1 MSVKK
6 KTYFLASL
14 GCAKNTVDSTSMATL
29 LDQQGM
35 RGIDDPQ
42 KAEYLIVN
50 TCGFIEQARQES
62 IEVLNELAAS
72 KTHDQKLIA
81 AGCMPQLF
89 TDMLLEKVQGIDG
102 ILGTR
107 RWMDIYNVIS
117 TIRDKPTQP
126 GPYIYLPSVPDVG
139 HDDRG
144 LHRIAPQGTS
154 AYLKIADGCRRSC
167 AFCSIPLIKGSL
179 VSRPMQSIL
188 EDVRYLEDHGMQEII
203 LIAQDTTD
211 YGFDLGLKDGLP
223 KLLEEILK
231 VSESI
236 PWIRILYTY
245 PGYISD
251 HLIDLMASQPRILP
265 YLDIPLQH
273 ADPAVLKKMKRPWDI
288 DWVHNILAKMRA
300 KIPHLA
306 LRSTFIVGYPGETDR
321 EFSTLLDFIKVINFD
336 HIGAFPFSFEHSTP
350 SEPLGDPVSS
360 QEKTARLETLMSLQ
374 ERISLKRNKS
384 FIGKRMDVLI
394 EGENDGFS
402 VGRSYRD
409 APEID
414 GLVIVEGTLPVGKI
428 SQVDIT
434 GAMIH
439 DLSGV
444 PARE

>member
-1 MSVKK
+1 MSIKK

-29 LDQQGM
+29 LDQEGM
-35 RGIDDPQ
+35 SGVDDPQ

-72 KTHDQKLIA
+72 KSHGQKLIA
-81 AGCMPQLF
+81 AGCMPQMF
-89 TDMLLEKVQGIDG
+89 NDMLLEKVQGIDG

-107 RWMDIYNVIS
+107 RWMDIYDVIS
-117 TIRDKPTQP
+117 TIRDKPSEP

-139 HDDRG
+139 HDDHG

-211 YGFDLGLKDGLP
+211 YGFDLGVKDGLP

-231 VSESI
+231 VSQSV

-321 EFSTLLDFIKVINFD
+321 EFSTLLDFIKQINFD

-374 ERISLKRNKS
+374 ERISLKRNQA
-384 FIGKRMDVLI
+384 FVGKRMDVLI
-394 EGENDGFS
+394 EGENDGIS